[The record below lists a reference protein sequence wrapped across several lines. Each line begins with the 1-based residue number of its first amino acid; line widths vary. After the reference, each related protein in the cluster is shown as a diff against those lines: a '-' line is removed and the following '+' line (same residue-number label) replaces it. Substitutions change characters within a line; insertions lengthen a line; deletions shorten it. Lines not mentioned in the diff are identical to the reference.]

1 MDTLLP
7 KDTNESRVECFESF
21 KKNRK
26 EQSELFKAYE
36 SSLSETSERQAA
48 KDLGV
53 PRTTLQHWRKRKAK
67 IDLSKEVVS
76 FFESPEGTEFLHELV
91 TALLFGMVQ
100 LGGCGIRLV
109 RLVLELCHLDHFIG
123 NSIGSLHKL
132 NVKMEEDI
140 VNYGNTEGKRLSKDM
155 PSKKISTCDDE
166 TFHPTPCLVSIEPV
180 SNFILTEQYSEKRDA
195 ASWSLAMK
203 EGLKDLPVTVIQ
215 STSDEGTGLLKYVE
229 KELGIHHSPDLFHVQ
244 QELTRATSGPLN
256 AKVRKATSE
265 YQEASESTQ
274 KLTKRKE
281 NGSVSN
287 KKKRHD
293 LDKKLSESKINEERT
308 KLNLEEATKR
318 LTDTQEAKRAL
329 GEIYHPF
336 NLKTGEAQTPEQ
348 VSLKL
353 EEQFSIIKSVAM
365 AAKLSENSFDRLE
378 KAHRVFKGMVATL
391 AFFWTTVKTYIAD
404 LGLTKELE
412 LLVIEVLIPA
422 IYLEITA
429 KKARNAE
436 EKKLI
441 LAQSND
447 LFERLNATELWLQ
460 LEKEERLKI
469 EKTAKNCAYLF
480 QRSSSC
486 VEGRNGYLSLR
497 HHGLHKLSTRKLTV
511 LTVLHNY
518 FIKRPNGTTAAERFF
533 EQKPKELF
541 GVLLEQFPYPPRPAI
556 KPHKLAA

>member
-1 MDTLLP
+1 
-7 KDTNESRVECFESF
+7 FESF

-36 SSLSETSERQAA
+36 SALSKSSEREAA

-53 PRTTLQHWRKRKAK
+53 PRTTLQHWRKRKSK
-67 IDLSKEVVS
+67 IGLSKQVVS
-76 FFESPEGTEFLHELV
+76 FFESPEGNEFLHELV

-109 RLVLELCHLDHFIG
+109 SLMLELCHLDHFVG

-140 VNYGNTEGKRLSKDM
+140 VNYGDSEGKRLSKGM

-180 SNFILTEQYSEKRDA
+180 SNFILTEKYSEKRDA

-215 STSDEGTGLLKYVE
+215 STSDEGTGLIKYVE

-256 AKVRKATSE
+256 AKVRKATAE
-265 YQEASESTQ
+265 YQEASERTQ
-274 KLTKRKE
+274 KLIKKKE

-293 LDKKLSESKINEERT
+293 LDKKLFEAKINEERT
-308 KLNLEEATKR
+308 KLNLEEATKH

-353 EEQFSIIKSVAM
+353 EEQFSLIKGVAVE
-365 AAKLSENSFDRLE
+365 AKLSENSFNRLE

-412 LLVIEVLIPA
+412 ILVIEVLIPA

-441 LAQSND
+441 LAQSNG
-447 LFERLNATELWLQ
+447 LFERLNARELWLQ
-460 LEKEERLKI
+460 LDEKERLKI
-469 EKTAKNCAYLF
+469 EKTAKNCAELF

-541 GVLLEQFPYPPRPAI
+541 EVLLQQLPYPPRSAM
-556 KPHKLAA
+556 KNLKLAA